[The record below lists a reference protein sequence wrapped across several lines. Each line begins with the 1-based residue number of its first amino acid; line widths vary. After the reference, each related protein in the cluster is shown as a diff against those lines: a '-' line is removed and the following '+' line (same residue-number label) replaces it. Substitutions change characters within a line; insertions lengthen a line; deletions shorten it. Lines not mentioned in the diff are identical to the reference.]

1 MYHVVGLL
9 NFPIQPSHLFS
20 QSASQNY
27 NQIKIQS
34 KMIKLFPKSPTK
46 TTPQTIISPSS
57 AITQVLNI
65 PELLEQI
72 LFFILTSPELDTPA
86 RCKTAN
92 ILRSTSSIWAG
103 TIDSSP
109 ALSALAFRNRKASPT
124 NPTGEAAARGAVPR
138 GAAARSDGDL
148 NIPFL
153 QSLKYELSE
162 IEQIRYYHGNSLG
175 LKELKKIKNSQ
186 RIINPPKFTFQKLRK
201 ALRLPPKRTKL
212 HSTKYLA
219 SDVLIIQPLP
229 PKTINTYLHFSGWG
243 CSEWAA
249 WLRRFSR
256 PEDFH
261 KFGNTIEFKYWY
273 KITDSSGGNA
283 ITGADVINALT
294 KVLTEFYTFNKGLF
308 EIIHIELAVGNIL
321 SSVPS
326 SPIETPTEIEYMYR
340 WYLWH
345 PKKLGGPTG
354 IYDIVII
361 IVEEVMWGAGVIL
374 VTIQCTGT
382 FICFATAW
390 LLERL
395 KEGIKA
401 LRRTVA
407 S

>member
-1 MYHVVGLL
+1 
-9 NFPIQPSHLFS
+9 
-20 QSASQNY
+20 
-27 NQIKIQS
+27 
-34 KMIKLFPKSPTK
+34 MIKLLPKSPTK
-46 TTPQTIISPSS
+46 TTPQAIISPSS

-109 ALSALAFRNRKASPT
+109 TLSALAFRNRKASPT
-124 NPTGEAAARGAVPR
+124 NPTGGAAAAREAVPR
-138 GAAARSDGDL
+138 GAATAAPRSEGDL

-162 IEQIRYYHGNSLG
+162 IEQIKYYHGNSLG

-186 RIINPPKFTFQKLRK
+186 KIIKPSKLTFQKLRK
-201 ALRLPPKRTKL
+201 ALRFTPQKTNLQ
-212 HSTKYLA
+212 STKYLA

-243 CSEWAA
+243 CSEWVA

-256 PEDFH
+256 PDDFH

-308 EIIHIELAVGNIL
+308 EIIHIELAVGNI
-321 SSVPS
+321 SPSIPS

-345 PKKLGGPTG
+345 PEKFGGESSVD
-354 IYDIVII
+354 DIVLSYFFCIFH
-361 IVEEVMWGAGVIL
+361 IVSVGFRKVL
-374 VTIQCTGT
+374 C
-382 FICFATAW
+382 
-390 LLERL
+390 R
-395 KEGIKA
+395 
-401 LRRTVA
+401 
-407 S
+407 